1 MFQGAPRALNHCAG
15 QSESKLE
22 TRRMRP
28 LESGDGFAEPGPKP
42 KPELEPE
49 ASKFTDLANF
59 HSGETLKVRGALRQQ
74 GFARESDIPNPST
87 EEPKE
92 IRQVNADAIKS
103 SGLLV
108 LLMGEAE
115 EEAEAEEFETSEEA
129 WDGARRVSA
138 LMRREPDPLQSVP
151 LV

>member
-1 MFQGAPRALNHCAG
+1 VFQGAPRALNHCAG

-28 LESGDGFAEPGPKP
+28 LESGDEFAEPGP

-92 IRQVNADAIKS
+92 RRQLNADAIKS

-108 LLMGEAE
+108 LVMGEAE
-115 EEAEAEEFETSEEA
+115 EAEEFETSEEA

>member
-1 MFQGAPRALNHCAG
+1 
-15 QSESKLE
+15 
-22 TRRMRP
+22 MRP

-92 IRQVNADAIKS
+92 IRQLNADAIKS

-108 LLMGEAE
+108 LVMG
-115 EEAEAEEFETSEEA
+115 EAEEFETSEEA

>member
-1 MFQGAPRALNHCAG
+1 
-15 QSESKLE
+15 
-22 TRRMRP
+22 MRP

-92 IRQVNADAIKS
+92 RRQLNADAIKS
-103 SGLLV
+103 TGLLV
-108 LLMGEAE
+108 LVIGETE
-115 EEAEAEEFETSEEA
+115 EAEEFETSEEA